1 MEECPCVL
9 RCLKSEDR
17 PRHDT
22 TPELMSAIVSSGV
35 VSCRGR
41 SRSEEHTSEL
51 QSHHDLVCRLLLE
64 KKKAVHRQ
72 MVLAAEVAGGRGGKT
87 EPGHVGKG
95 DADEARRGVR
105 NHAELW
111 RQGADGASTCAV
123 EWR

>member
-64 KKKAVHRQ
+64 KKKAVHLSDNHLEKEMHCGKCHLRQ
-72 MVLAAEVAGGRGGKT
+72 DAHGKDTVDNDPRAAIANARGDG
-87 EPGHVGKG
+87 PGS
-95 DADEARRGVR
+95 RRTLD
-105 NHAELW
+105 NPLN
-111 RQGADGASTCAV
+111 AV
-123 EWR
+123 